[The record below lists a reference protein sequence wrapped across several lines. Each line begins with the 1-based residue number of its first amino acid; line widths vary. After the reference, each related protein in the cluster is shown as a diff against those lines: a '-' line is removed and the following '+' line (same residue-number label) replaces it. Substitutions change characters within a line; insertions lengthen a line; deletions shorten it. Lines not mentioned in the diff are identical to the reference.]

1 MKISKDE
8 RSIIHVGQTY
18 IGERIRDL
26 NIDSYGKIIIAGDL
40 GNLIIVNRTE
50 KDIP

>member
-26 NIDSYGKIIIAGDL
+26 NIDSSGKIIIAGDL